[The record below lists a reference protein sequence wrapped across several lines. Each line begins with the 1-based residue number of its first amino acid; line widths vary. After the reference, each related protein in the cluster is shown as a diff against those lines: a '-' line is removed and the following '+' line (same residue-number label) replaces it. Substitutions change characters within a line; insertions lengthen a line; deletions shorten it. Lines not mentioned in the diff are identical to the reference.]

1 MSAIKLLST
10 THRRASISKENT
22 VSHIYPLNVFSI
34 GRSGYVESL
43 RQDYMIFI
51 PSWYWLLALQ
61 VSLGRESS
69 LCSGLGPCEYCAG
82 GPIGGIMGP
91 FRHPTQPLHSQS
103 CNLHGVPT
111 TQCGGNFSILESNAR
126 QSKKD
131 SSRFFLLKW
140 WDSSEQDEVHWSS
153 SHLYLPCSRLIAT
166 LEVSNTSV
174 LALSIEPSP
183 SKFWLFN
190 LLQCNPPLGH
200 H

>member
-10 THRRASISKENT
+10 THRRASISTENT

-34 GRSGYVESL
+34 GCSGYVESL

-51 PSWYWLLALQ
+51 PSWYHWE
-61 VSLGRESS
+61 RESS

-111 TQCGGNFSILESNAR
+111 TQCGGNFSILGFNAR

-131 SSRFFLLKW
+131 SSLFF
-140 WDSSEQDEVHWSS
+140 
-153 SHLYLPCSRLIAT
+153 C
-166 LEVSNTSV
+166 
-174 LALSIEPSP
+174 
-183 SKFWLFN
+183 
-190 LLQCNPPLGH
+190 
-200 H
+200 